1 MINLP
6 WSGIG
11 TYKQKS
17 WVEFQMR
24 RIDGING
31 ITVTQVGDQ
40 VIIDGHVSV
49 WPGGEANTASNIW
62 SGIWLFKIKSWVD
75 LRFKTL
81 YSSSTIDI
89 TENPDWDGID
99 VEVNEDGLQ
108 KRLYHHWMY

>member
-1 MINLP
+1 
-6 WSGIG
+6 
-11 TYKQKS
+11 
-17 WVEFQMR
+17 MR
-24 RIDGING
+24 RINGING

-40 VIIDGHVSV
+40 VIIDWHVSV
-49 WPGGEANTASNIW
+49 WPGGEANTASNVW

-81 YSSSTIDI
+81 MSSSTINI

-99 VEVNEDGLQ
+99 IEVNEDGLQ